1 MKRLSSEL
9 QFILDILRSSLN
21 PSHSHDKAN
30 SFSVWDQISW
40 DELIPWASSHG
51 VVGLLLYWLRK
62 LNLESILPSD
72 VYRSLQA
79 LHECNLNIWEDYR
92 EIIKKILMCFYESE
106 IEVILVKGAQLGN
119 IDYPHF
125 SLRPMEDID
134 LLVKG
139 SNKLRIIKLMLEMGF
154 NLYHTGRTCDKFF
167 LKGISRREKE
177 NTHKPIF
184 VEVHSNLQV
193 PIRLNRSFSVDMDEF
208 WNGSKMEH
216 FDGFPFLQLVPTY
229 NLIYLCAHLSEHY
242 FSRLI
247 WSYDIALLIHR
258 HREEIDWEGLGDL
271 CRRMRARSPV
281 YHSLGLSQELFQTS
295 IPERVLKNLSPSWC
309 KRKIG
314 HFLIRKNLLF
324 PERSRLSSLRE
335 FLIKTFSIDSWL
347 EAILWFL
354 LPTREWIKQEY
365 SVQGSNE
372 IYPYYLFHPI
382 LYLIKAI
389 RAPLRL
395 FHIKTFAPNR
405 NTCPCEL
412 VIRVRVP
419 CPLK

>member
-1 MKRLSSEL
+1 MLGHLNWDK
-9 QFILDILRSSLN
+9 FIPL
-21 PSHSHDKAN
+21 
-30 SFSVWDQISW
+30 
-40 DELIPWASSHG
+40 ASYHG
-51 VVGLLLYWLRK
+51 VGGLLLYWLKR
-62 LNLESILPSD
+62 LGLDSNLPTD
-72 VYRSLQA
+72 VYKDLYGIYESFS
-79 LHECNLNIWEDYR
+79 NIWEDYH
-92 EIIKKILMCFYESE
+92 EIIKKILRRFYESK
-106 IEVILVKGAQLGN
+106 IDVILLKGAQLAYT
-119 IDYPHF
+119 DYPHF

-167 LKGISRREKE
+167 FKGISRREKE

-229 NLIYLCAHLSEHY
+229 NLIYLCAHLGEHY

-258 HREEIDWEGLGDL
+258 HREEIDWQGLGDL

-295 IPERVLKNLSPSWC
+295 IPERVLKNLSPSWWR
-309 KRKIG
+309 RKIG
-314 HFLIRKNLLF
+314 HFLIRRNLLF
-324 PERSRLSSLRE
+324 PERSRLNRLRE

-354 LPTREWIKQEY
+354 FPTREWIKQYY
-365 SVQGSNE
+365 SIHGTYE

-389 RAPLRL
+389 RAPQR
-395 FHIKTFAPNR
+395 
-405 NTCPCEL
+405 
-412 VIRVRVP
+412 
-419 CPLK
+419 

>member
-1 MKRLSSEL
+1 MRLFAEFQFISNILRLSL
-9 QFILDILRSSLN
+9 KPN
-21 PSHSHDKAN
+21 HSHVEPNPMLGHLNWDK
-30 SFSVWDQISW
+30 F
-40 DELIPWASSHG
+40 IPLASYHG
-51 VVGLLLYWLRK
+51 VGGLLLYWLKR
-62 LNLESILPSD
+62 LGLDSNLPTD
-72 VYRSLQA
+72 VYKDLYGIYESFS
-79 LHECNLNIWEDYR
+79 NIWEDYH
-92 EIIKKILMCFYESE
+92 EIIKKILRRFYESK
-106 IEVILVKGAQLGN
+106 IDVILLKGAQLAYT
-119 IDYPHF
+119 DYPHF

-167 LKGISRREKE
+167 FKGISRREKE

-229 NLIYLCAHLSEHY
+229 NLIYLCAHLGEHY

-258 HREEIDWEGLGDL
+258 HREEIDWQGLGDL

-295 IPERVLKNLSPSWC
+295 IPERVLKNLSPSWWR
-309 KRKIG
+309 RKIG
-314 HFLIRKNLLF
+314 HFLIRRNLLF
-324 PERSRLSSLRE
+324 PERSRLNRLRE

-354 LPTREWIKQEY
+354 FPTREWIKQYY
-365 SVQGSNE
+365 SIHGTYE

-389 RAPLRL
+389 RAPQR
-395 FHIKTFAPNR
+395 
-405 NTCPCEL
+405 
-412 VIRVRVP
+412 
-419 CPLK
+419 